1 MENEELS
8 QHLVA
13 AKDAQKQLTV
23 EVTST
28 SLRCSDHIFLSC
40 QVDTRLFD
48 LNSKRTFYCLQCT
61 APGAGG
67 EIFRVYRDAAWSP
80 GGAEEPEEQELPCW
94 NAPTLPS
101 PGPVPHGEGPCVS
114 ICVCVCAFVYTWN
127 HPSVVHKFLCCRI
140 LWQLRSREQWG
151 RSWVWM
157 IPSVRSRSMYGRL
170 SVNDCMWFIL
180 RAVCCTG
187 TDIWNCDRKIPNWFD
202 TNSYEGFT

>member
-1 MENEELS
+1 MSSMHSSRSWRRNIQSVSRCCMKPRRSWRTWGTGTTLLERPDASIPSACTPWWGTLCV
-8 QHLVA
+8 HL
-13 AKDAQKQLTV
+13 
-23 EVTST
+23 
-28 SLRCSDHIFLSC
+28 
-40 QVDTRLFD
+40 
-48 LNSKRTFYCLQCT
+48 
-61 APGAGG
+61 
-67 EIFRVYRDAAWSP
+67 
-80 GGAEEPEEQELPCW
+80 
-94 NAPTLPS
+94 
-101 PGPVPHGEGPCVS
+101 
-114 ICVCVCAFVYTWN
+114 CAFVYTWN